1 MIIGL
6 TGGIGSGKSMVSLT
20 LKELGCYIVDG
31 DKMSRDVQ
39 QKGSKLVYE
48 LAEAFGD
55 SIITEDGELIRKA
68 LGAIAFSSEE
78 NTAKL
83 NRIMSKAMNKR
94 FHELLDEGIAS
105 GRIVIL
111 DIPMLFESGWDK
123 YADENWVVVCPED
136 IRIRRVIERDGI
148 DRQQVLDRIS
158 KQMSDEARV
167 ARADIV
173 INNTGSM
180 EDLERIVTDLIN
192 ERSR

>member
-39 QKGSKLVYE
+39 QKGAKLVYE